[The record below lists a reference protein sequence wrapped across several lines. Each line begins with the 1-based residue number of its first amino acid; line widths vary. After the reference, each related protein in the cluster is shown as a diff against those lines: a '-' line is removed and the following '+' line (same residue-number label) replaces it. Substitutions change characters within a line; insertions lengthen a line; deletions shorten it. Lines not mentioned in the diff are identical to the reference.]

1 MNHFI
6 CEGSDVPYVAI
17 NILTVHMAI
26 VLVSFVNLIYFFIS
40 GFRIEKI
47 LSRVSAS
54 SLRAGE
60 LLSSNLDT
68 DLSHKEQMV
77 VPSNAYKVMADES
90 GYVTHFRL
98 QNLASLAEK
107 MDVCIRYRH
116 QIGDFVTTGTVLCYV
131 WDAQTRKDE
140 EREGELSRRVIQH
153 ISYDEGDNLSLQMR
167 VEGKIVT
174 LLQKASTCP
183 RSCPLSLT

>member
-140 EREGELSRRVIQH
+140 ERVWRKRWMFAFDIAIRLARLSPLVPFYATSGTPKQEKMK
-153 ISYDEGDNLSLQMR
+153 S
-167 VEGKIVT
+167 GKV
-174 LLQKASTCP
+174 S
-183 RSCPLSLT
+183 